1 MAIIQNQTQ
10 SEQSKIKVADE
21 QRQPNDAGTVHV
33 EAHVRIFDPN
43 TQKVYVEG
51 RA

>member
-1 MAIIQNQTQ
+1 MTNTANTTQNQQKTTVQ
-10 SEQSKIKVADE
+10 
-21 QRQPNDAGTVHV
+21 QPRRPNENGAISV
-33 EAHVRIFDPN
+33 EAHMKIFDPN

>member
-1 MAIIQNQTQ
+1 MATQQQTTAQ
-10 SEQSKIKVADE
+10 
-21 QRQPNDAGTVHV
+21 QPRRPNESGTISV
-33 EAHVRIFDPN
+33 EAHMKIFDPN

>member
-1 MAIIQNQTQ
+1 MTNTANTTQNQQQNTAQ
-10 SEQSKIKVADE
+10 HP
-21 QRQPNDAGTVHV
+21 RRPNENGTISVQ
-33 EAHVRIFDPN
+33 AHMKIFDPN

>member
-1 MAIIQNQTQ
+1 MTNTANNTQNQQ
-10 SEQSKIKVADE
+10 QKAA
-21 QRQPNDAGTVHV
+21 QQPRRPNESGTISV
-33 EAHVRIFDPN
+33 EAHMKIFDPN